1 MGKPK
6 IYPRVPKIQEERE
19 FLVRDRG
26 NGLKIQPVVYRW
38 TNGVGWVIPA
48 NYEVMRMKAINHK
61 PVIRPKGTLAL
72 QGGEEVSVRRVKFYL
87 DEESYE
93 KLKKFVDEQGLSV
106 PYVKNLVLKH

>member
-26 NGLKIQPVVYRW
+26 NGLKTQPVVYRW
-38 TNGVGWVIPA
+38 MNGVGWLLA
-48 NYEVMRMKAINHK
+48 TSNEVMKMKAINHK

-72 QGGEEVSVRRVKFYL
+72 QGGEEVSSRFGGNYL
-87 DEESYE
+87 ILLHWTSGLTQ
-93 KLKKFVDEQGLSV
+93 KLGR
-106 PYVKNLVLKH
+106 N